1 MSEKVKGFAAL
12 SKGAILTPFT
22 YDPLP
27 LKRNELRVDI
37 SHCGICGSD
46 IHAIN
51 DDYSVF
57 DFPFVPG
64 HEVVG
69 YISEVGS
76 EIPASRIGERV
87 GIGWQAR
94 ACGHCEWC
102 VKGEVQLC
110 LDVVDNGTWTP
121 YGGFSTSIVV
131 QDEFAYP
138 LPEDLQSEDAA
149 VLMCA
154 GITVYTALSRY
165 YSHSEN
171 KIGIVGIGGLG
182 HLALQFASAME
193 YEVTAI
199 SSSSKKR
206 EEALAFGA
214 KNYVDTSEK
223 VAYKPFNGYFDIVL
237 ITSQGNIDWSEM
249 QNILKRRGK
258 IILVAFPQIDLDPVD
273 LVVHE
278 LSILGSFV
286 GTPDDMRKML
296 AFAAEHKIRPIVEIM
311 PMSQINEAIS
321 KLRQNKAHYRIV
333 LENDLRKPLLNQSR

>member
-12 SKGAILTPFT
+12 TKGAQLTPFN

-27 LKRNELRVDI
+27 LKKNELRIDI
-37 SHCGICGSD
+37 SHCGLCGTD
-46 IHAIN
+46 IHAIE

-57 DFPFVPG
+57 AFPLVPG

-87 GIGWQAR
+87 GIGWQGR
-94 ACGHCEWC
+94 SCGHCEWC
-102 VKGEVQLC
+102 LKGEVQLC

-131 QDEFAYP
+131 QNEFAYP
-138 LPEDLQSEDAA
+138 LPEDLPSENAA
-149 VLMCA
+149 VMMCA
-154 GITVYTALSRY
+154 GITVFAALSRY
-165 YSHSEN
+165 YSPATL
-171 KIGIVGIGGLG
+171 KLGIVGIGGLG
-182 HLALQFASAME
+182 HLALQFASAMG

-199 SSSSKKR
+199 SSSSRKR
-206 EEALAFGA
+206 EEAFSFGA
-214 KNYVDTSEK
+214 KNFIDTSAGG
-223 VAYKPFNGYFDIVL
+223 AYKPFNEYFDMVL
-237 ITSQGNIDWSEM
+237 ITSQGSIDWSKI

-258 IILVAFPQIDLDPVD
+258 IILVAFPHIDLDPVD

-286 GTPDDMRKML
+286 GTPEDMRKML
-296 AFAAEHKIRPIVEIM
+296 AFAAEHKIQPMVEIM
-311 PMSQINEAIS
+311 PMSLINEAIA
-321 KLRQNKAHYRIV
+321 KVRENKARYRIV
-333 LENDLRKPLLNQSR
+333 LVNDLK

>member
-1 MSEKVKGFAAL
+1 VIKGFAAL
-12 SKGAILTPFT
+12 TRGAKLSPFT
-22 YDPLP
+22 FDAPP
-27 LKRNELRVDI
+27 PKGNEIRVSI

-46 IHAIN
+46 IHAID

-57 DFPFVPG
+57 DFPIIAG

-76 EIPASRIGERV
+76 EIPVSRIGERV

-110 LDVVDNGTWTP
+110 LDVVNNSTWTP
-121 YGGFSTSIVV
+121 YGGFSTSVVV
-131 QDEFAYP
+131 QDQFAYP
-138 LPEDLQSEDAA
+138 LPEDLPSESAA

-154 GITVYTALSRY
+154 GITVYTTLSRY
-165 YSHSEN
+165 YSHAAQ

-182 HLALQFASAME
+182 HLALQFASAMG

-223 VAYKPFNGYFDIVL
+223 AAYKPFNGYFDMVL

-249 QNILKRRGK
+249 QYILKRRGK
-258 IILVAFPQIDLDPVD
+258 IILVAFPHVDIDPVD

-286 GTPDDMRKML
+286 GTHEDMQKML
-296 AFAAEHKIRPIVEIM
+296 AFAAEHQIRPMVEIM
-311 PMSQINEAIS
+311 PMSQINEAVA

-333 LENDLRKPLLNQSR
+333 LVNDLK